1 MNPAGPLAVGFLAGF
16 LGTLLGI
23 GGGVFIVP
31 LLVLAGVDIKRAA
44 AASLVAILGTSAGGL
59 RRLHREGLVDVW
71 TAVFLESASTTGAF
85 LGAVLVGRVESRL
98 LVALFGILLIASAAG
113 FVVEEGVGRRGGR
126 RGGRRSLRE
135 VPGSG
140 RAVGWLASFAAGM
153 VSAVLGI
160 GGGVIKVPVLVLL
173 LRFDMKV
180 AVATSKMMVGLTA
193 LAGVLG
199 HALGGRLDAGLA
211 LPLLAGTYTGATLSS
226 RVLLRVGSRALRR
239 LALAYYLAMGAYMLA
254 RGLGLA

>member
-113 FVVEEGVGRRGGR
+113 FVVEEGVGR